1 MGSGHTHVP
10 ALQAATASFCFL
22 GLIYLILAALGLIA
36 VHRLS
41 LVVVSG
47 GHSSLWCL
55 GCSLRG
61 LLLLQSTGS
70 RRMGLSC
77 SAACGIF
84 PAQGSNLC
92 PLHWQADSLS
102 AVPPGNLYQ
111 RGPDSLSG
119 KSNMLVLETVLLK
132 EAEALGRD
140 GREGRLISAQEALG
154 LVFLGLAEW
163 Q

>member
-1 MGSGHTHVP
+1 
-10 ALQAATASFCFL
+10 
-22 GLIYLILAALGLIA
+22 
-36 VHRLS
+36 
-41 LVVVSG
+41 
-47 GHSSLWCL
+47 
-55 GCSLRG
+55 
-61 LLLLQSTGS
+61 
-70 RRMGLSC
+70 MGLSC

-119 KSNMLVLETVLLK
+119 KSNKLVLETVLLK